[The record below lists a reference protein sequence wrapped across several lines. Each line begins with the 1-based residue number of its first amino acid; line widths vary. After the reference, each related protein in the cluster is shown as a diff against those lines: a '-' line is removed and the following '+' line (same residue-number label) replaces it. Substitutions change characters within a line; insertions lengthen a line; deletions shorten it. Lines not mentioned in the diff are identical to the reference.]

1 MRLKTANQ
9 QHVKRIYRHDP
20 KPNHILFDSNCLFS
34 KVVEGD
40 PFFEDIGLAVDVF
53 HFKCKH
59 KVEDIYCQTHCNPA
73 KFPELLTADGGWYFN
88 TSAGEKNNMWL
99 GGFDAIVRGMTAEH
113 YEFFLD
119 QVSTERNEKTLRKL
133 KEAGKNPGFWPRP
146 DE

>member
-88 TSAGEKNNMWL
+88 TSACEQTNVWL
-99 GGFDAIVRGMTAEH
+99 AGYNAICREMTAAKFN
-113 YEFFLD
+113 FFLD
-119 QVSTERNEKTLRKL
+119 EQIIRRNIAKLAAL
-133 KEAGKNPGFWPRP
+133 KEQGHHPFYL
-146 DE
+146 